1 MELEL
6 SVSGV
11 EASYGSVRAL
21 HGISMVVRQG
31 ETVALL
37 GTNGNGKSSLLRCIA
52 GLLRCSAGEIRLT
65 VDGRLSRL
73 DKMAPQAIVDLG
85 LSLVPEG
92 RKLFP
97 HLTVLENLTLG
108 AYRPQARRRLADN
121 IGLCFETFPILKERQ
136 RQLAGSM
143 SGGQQQMLAIG
154 RALMASPKIL
164 LLDEP
169 SVGLAPVVVSE
180 LITKIG
186 ELKSKFGLTVIMA
199 EQNFNQT
206 IRIADRGYVIV
217 HGQIADEGTSD
228 ELQRSDLVRNY
239 YLGV

>member
-1 MELEL
+1 MAVELT
-6 SVSGV
+6 VNNV

-21 HGISMVVRQG
+21 HGVSIVARHG

-52 GLLRCSAGEIRLT
+52 GLLTCSTGEIKLKIDGETWRLNEM
-65 VDGRLSRL
+65 
-73 DKMAPQAIVDLG
+73 KPQAIVELG

-97 HLTVLENLTLG
+97 NLTVLENLTLG
-108 AYRPQARRRLADN
+108 AYRPTARRRLADSLA
-121 IGLCFETFPILKERQ
+121 LCFETFPVLKERQ
-136 RQLAGSM
+136 RNAAGSM

-169 SVGLAPVVVSE
+169 SVGLAPIVVSE
-180 LITKIG
+180 MITKIG
-186 ELKSKFGLTVIMA
+186 ELKAKLGLTVIMA

-206 IRIADRGYVIV
+206 IKIADRGYVIV
-217 HGQIADEGTSD
+217 HGKIADEGTSR
-228 ELQRSDLVRNY
+228 ELQQSDLVQKY
-239 YLGV
+239 YLGL